1 MKSKKKQQYKL
12 KNWSNYN
19 QALINRGSLTV
30 WIDESMVE
38 QWHHP
43 EKSGYRGSP
52 MTYSDVAIQCA
63 LTLREVFHLPLRA
76 TQGFLLSLVQLL
88 ELSIRIPHYST
99 LSRRQ
104 QTLEVQLPRSSHG
117 VPKHLVI
124 DSTGL
129 KVYGEGEWKVR
140 QHGIS
145 KRRTWRKL
153 HVAVDAQTQE
163 VVAVEL
169 TANSVGDAEVLPD
182 LLDQLDDAD
191 QVATVSADG
200 AYDTAQCHQTIR
212 NKGARALIPPRE
224 GAVEW
229 PDDEKGEP
237 HPRTAIVRHCAEMGK
252 KAWKQ
257 ESGYHQRSLAET
269 AMFRIKGIFGD
280 KLKNRTFSAQQVEA
294 YLRIG
299 ALNKMTGLGMP
310 ESYLVP

>member
-1 MKSKKKQQYKL
+1 
-12 KNWSNYN
+12 
-19 QALINRGSLTV
+19 
-30 WIDESMVE
+30 
-38 QWHHP
+38 
-43 EKSGYRGSP
+43 
-52 MTYSDVAIQCA
+52 MTYSDAAIQCV
-63 LTLREVFHLPLRA
+63 LMLREVFKLPLRA

-88 ELSIRIPHYST
+88 GLPIQVPHYST

-104 QTLEVQLPRSSHG
+104 QTLEVRLARSSHSM
-117 VPKHLVI
+117 PRHLVI

-153 HVAVDAQTQE
+153 HVTVDTQTQE

-169 TANSVGDAEVLPD
+169 TANFVGDAEVLPD
-182 LLDQLDDAD
+182 LLEQLDEAD

-200 AYDTAQCHQTIR
+200 AYDTARCHQAVR
-212 NKGARALIPPRE
+212 NKGADALIPPRE

-229 PDDEKGEP
+229 PADDGDDTV
-237 HPRTAIVRHCAEMGK
+237 HPRTAIVRRCAEIGK

-257 ESGYHQRSLAET
+257 KSGYHRRSLAET
-269 AMFRIKGIFGD
+269 AMFRIKGLFSD